1 MKRDKLEELLSEYK
15 EIDIEIRDLNYRIYS
30 EDIKGVAYDDMP
42 KSPNSNTN
50 SSVESSLIMIEKL
63 KRNIKELE
71 NKKNRIENLLDILND
86 RDKTILRMYYVNDLT
101 LRDISFKLDLSDK
114 YVSSKKNKII
124 DRLVPYAC
132 KYGLI

>member
-1 MKRDKLEELLSEYK
+1 MFLFNFS
-15 EIDIEIRDLNYRIYS
+15 IF
-30 EDIKGVAYDDMP
+30 
-42 KSPNSNTN
+42 
-50 SSVESSLIMIEKL
+50 
-63 KRNIKELE
+63 IKELE
-71 NKKNRIENLLDILND
+71 NKKNRIENLLDLLND
-86 RDKTILRMYYVNDLT
+86 RDKTILRMYYINDLT

>member
-30 EDIKGVAYDDMP
+30 EDIKGATYDDMP

-124 DRLVPYAC
+124 DRLVPYAY

>member
-1 MKRDKLEELLSEYK
+1 MERDKLEELLSEYK
-15 EIDIEIRDLNYRIYS
+15 EIDIEIRDLNYRVYS
-30 EDIKGVAYDDMP
+30 ESIKGVTYDDMP
-42 KSPNSNTN
+42 KSPNLNTN
-50 SSVESSLIMIEKL
+50 SPVENSLIKIEKL
-63 KRNIKELE
+63 KRDIKELE
-71 NKKNRIENLLDILND
+71 NRKNRIENLLDLLND
-86 RDKTILRMYYVNDLT
+86 RDKTILRMYYINDLT